1 MALLAPSSVMARPP
15 RSVLVGKQNGDH
27 ALGHSWIGRIG
38 RVVHQGRIEVIDL
51 EKDRLSVGLK
61 RPEIMFFVWV
71 IGVTKIVIHRDGFDD
86 ALDSLL
92 AKCSDAWS
100 DHGGAAEQVLP
111 ELFVE
116 RGNGVCPV
124 IQG

>member
-51 EKDRLSVGLK
+51 EKDRLSVGLE

-71 IGVTKIVIHRDGFDD
+71 IGVTKIVIHRDSCKYAPNIDPTSSSAHRVDIVRIFRMAEEPAP
-86 ALDSLL
+86 ALV
-92 AKCSDAWS
+92 AT
-100 DHGGAAEQVLP
+100 P
-111 ELFVE
+111 
-116 RGNGVCPV
+116 
-124 IQG
+124 